1 MLVDKPELE
10 KLSAEATPA
19 VVAGLETGVEFGNS
33 DRSTFEQNFTQ
44 TLHRSILT
52 RNCIEKPEKKVSL
65 LGLYGLTAIRPYGR
79 KIKLGGGVVKSVGRV
94 AVGGWAGEPE

>member
-19 VVAGLETGVEFGNS
+19 VVTSLETGVEFGNS
-33 DRSTFEQNFTQ
+33 DRSTFEQDLSQ

-52 RNCIEKPEKKVSL
+52 RNRLKRLEAW
-65 LGLYGLTAIRPYGR
+65 G
-79 KIKLGGGVVKSVGRV
+79 LGG
-94 AVGGWAGEPE
+94 